1 MLSVFVFCSDEFIS
15 ERFYLDFV
23 SLSQKICA
31 ISIGE
36 LRVVW
41 RGWLIQRGRGNKGML
56 GGGSGAF
63 SDVVV
68 VFFRSKQIE
77 TDFMVDSFVFF
88 IRAALTLPS
97 TFFFCGEFVFKKQ
110 QK

>member
-1 MLSVFVFCSDEFIS
+1 
-15 ERFYLDFV
+15 
-23 SLSQKICA
+23 
-31 ISIGE
+31 
-36 LRVVW
+36 
-41 RGWLIQRGRGNKGML
+41 ML

-97 TFFFCGEFVFKKQ
+97 TFFFAGNSSSKNNKNSFSSSFFSNIELYVLKRTLSGGCK
-110 QK
+110 